1 MIPGHLYGARGNEQE
16 EEVEVPQEQVVV
28 NRSAFLTEDDENEE
42 LEEDKDED
50 EDQKEDQDEQEAFEE
65 NEENLPQGPLS
76 EEEAEKFIVDSIA
89 MYFKG
94 RNEMIQ
100 GVTRIAMYIKDN
112 YDHKEWTNMMTFVCA
127 TAKDL
132 LHTEE
137 ARKNPKIK
145 SNETIDPR
153 QLKINEN
160 SRVNRKMNKF
170 KKDLENILFKG
181 KQVRLCLTSQTAD
194 DLT

>member
-1 MIPGHLYGARGNEQE
+1 MIPEHVYGVREQE
-16 EEVEVPQEQVVV
+16 EEVEVPVVG

-89 MYFKG
+89 MYFNG
-94 RNEMIQ
+94 QNEMIQ
-100 GVTRIAMYIKDN
+100 GVTRIAMYIKEN
-112 YDHKEWTNMMTFVCA
+112 YDPKEWTNMITFVCA
-127 TAKDL
+127 TAKEL

-145 SNETIDPR
+145 SNEKIDPR
-153 QLKINEN
+153 QVKRNQDA
-160 SRVNRKMNKF
+160 RVNRKMNKF
-170 KKDLENILFKG
+170 KKDLEGILFKG